1 MQRMLSQEWRPDI
14 GETRS
19 RTAGQKRWEVGPGW
33 HPPCRDRCL
42 RILNSYSI
50 ESDGV
55 RYLDSCLDLNSGNEA
70 TASLDDDMQTSYRSL
85 EVDGKEEL

>member
-1 MQRMLSQEWRPDI
+1 
-14 GETRS
+14 
-19 RTAGQKRWEVGPGW
+19 
-33 HPPCRDRCL
+33 L